1 MFDSIVDEPKAPS
14 DAGQAGGDGRNRLK
28 DRAPAVREPLAV
40 LAERAR
46 PTSSSESQLLPVI
59 PPLLGLLPGGGL
71 RRGTS
76 IVVAD
81 DGRASATTSA
91 RTSATTNGLTL
102 CLSLLGAASSAGSWC
117 AVVGICGLGAVAAD
131 DLGIDLTR
139 LVLLPSPGPKWAE
152 STAVLL
158 EGVDVVVLCPPFPVR
173 PAMARRLLARTRD
186 RGAILIVVPGQAG
199 WPECPDMRL
208 SVGNTRWDGIGKGDG
223 HLSCRRVTVTA
234 TGRRSAARPRHQDL
248 WLPSTA
254 GSVEIAGPDEIAG
267 PIGGESG
274 ADVTGG
280 AGALAATT

>member
-1 MFDSIVDEPKAPS
+1 MFDSIVDEPEAPS

-28 DRAPAVREPLAV
+28 DRAPAVRESLAV

-59 PPLLGLLPGGGL
+59 PPLLGLFPGGGL

-81 DGRASATTSA
+81 DGRASATTS
-91 RTSATTNGLTL
+91 GLTL

-117 AVVGICGLGAVAAD
+117 AAVGICGLGAVAAD

-223 HLSCRRVTVTA
+223 HLRRRRVTVTA
-234 TGRRSAARPRHQDL
+234 TGRRSAARPRQQDL

-267 PIGGESG
+267 PI
-274 ADVTGG
+274 DVTGG
-280 AGALAATT
+280 ADVTIDVMGVPT

>member
-1 MFDSIVDEPKAPS
+1 MFDSIVDEPEAPS

-28 DRAPAVREPLAV
+28 DRAPAVRESLAV

-59 PPLLGLLPGGGL
+59 PPLLGLFPGGGL

-81 DGRASATTSA
+81 DGRASATTS
-91 RTSATTNGLTL
+91 GLTL

-117 AVVGICGLGAVAAD
+117 AAVGICGLGAVAAD

-223 HLSCRRVTVTA
+223 HLRRRRVTVTA
-234 TGRRSAARPRHQDL
+234 TGRRSAARPRQQDL

-267 PIGGESG
+267 PIGGRGG
-274 ADVTGG
+274 ADVMGVPT
-280 AGALAATT
+280 